1 MISWSTKKRLFYV
14 SLVGM
19 FFLLTIGVPVYMEF
33 FAKPPSCFDR
43 LFNQNELEVDCGGVC
58 EQICRNEV
66 VRPVVLFSRYF
77 EVAKGVY
84 NAVVLIEN
92 QNTGFYAT
100 RIPYEMKFYDEDNV
114 LIAQTVGE
122 TLMSSK
128 KTFPIIEYTIMTN
141 ERKVTRMSFDFLGD
155 IKWKRG
161 VFVDPKVEVLEKK
174 LKDDRGV
181 QKLEAKLKNN
191 EVYKLKHV
199 PVVALLYNEEKNLIA
214 SSHTLIDEVPA
225 KGEVPLVF
233 TWTNSFVSIPTQI
246 DIIPALTPR
255 ELLK

>member
-1 MISWSTKKRLFYV
+1 MISWSTKKRFFYI
-14 SLVGM
+14 SLVGLF
-19 FFLLTIGVPVYMEF
+19 FFLVVGVPVYLKF
-33 FAKPPSCFDR
+33 FVKPPSCFDR
-43 LFNQNELEVDCGGVC
+43 LLNQNELEIDCGGVC
-58 EQICRNEV
+58 EQICRSEV
-66 VRPVVLFSRYF
+66 TRPIVLFSRYF

-84 NAVVLIEN
+84 NAVVLVEN
-92 QNTGFYAT
+92 QNAGFYAT

-141 ERKVTRMSFDFLGD
+141 ERKVTRMSFEFLGD

-161 VFVDPKVEVLEKK
+161 SFIDPKVEVLEKR
-174 LKDDRGV
+174 LRDDKGV
-181 QKLEAKLKNN
+181 QKLEAKIKNN
-191 EVYKLKHV
+191 EVYKLEQV
-199 PVVALLYNEEKNLIA
+199 PVVALLYDEEKNLVA
-214 SSHTLIDEVPA
+214 SSHTLLDEVPA
-225 KGEVPLVF
+225 KGEMPIVF
-233 TWTNSFVSIPTQI
+233 TWNNSFSSIPTQI